1 MRAFPSL
8 GLHQYGFRAALA
20 GAMLLTAA
28 GTATAGDRAGA
39 VLGGAA
45 LGLLGGVALG
55 SALAA
60 PPPPPPYYRPRPV
73 YVEAPRP
80 VYVDAPRSI
89 YDRPAPGPICHFER
103 RKTWLNDIE
112 FTYRRV
118 EVCE

>member
-1 MRAFPSL
+1 MRASPSL
-8 GLHQYGFRAALA
+8 GLYQYGLRAALA
-20 GAMLLTAA
+20 GALLLTAA

-60 PPPPPPYYRPRPV
+60 PPPPPYYRPRPV

-80 VYVDAPRSI
+80 VYVDAPREV
-89 YDRPAPGPICHFER
+89 YVRPAPGPICHFER
-103 RKTWLNDIE
+103 RKAWLNDVE

>member
-1 MRAFPSL
+1 MRASQSL
-8 GLHQYGFRAALA
+8 GLVQHGCRATLVGALLLAATGSASA
-20 GAMLLTAA
+20 G
-28 GTATAGDRAGA
+28 GAGA

-45 LGLLGGVALG
+45 LGMLGGVALG

-73 YVEAPRP
+73 YVEAPGP
-80 VYVDAPRSI
+80 VYV
-89 YDRPAPGPICHFER
+89 RPAPGPICHFER
-103 RKTWLNDIE
+103 RKAWLNDIE